1 MKHNFTPILV
11 IAWIALVIMFLT
23 TAFLQAW
30 DTVTVT
36 LLITEIVL
44 LAFGTY
50 LELTKRRE

>member
-11 IAWIALVIMFLT
+11 MAWIALVIMFLT
-23 TAFLQAW
+23 TVFLQAW
-30 DTVTVT
+30 DNVTVT
-36 LLITEIVL
+36 LLITEVVL